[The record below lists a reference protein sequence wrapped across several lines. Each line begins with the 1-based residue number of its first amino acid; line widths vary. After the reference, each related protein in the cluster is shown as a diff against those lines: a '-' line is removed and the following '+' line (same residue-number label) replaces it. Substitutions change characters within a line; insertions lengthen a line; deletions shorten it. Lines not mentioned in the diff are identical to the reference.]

1 MADTTNVDEAYFEK
15 PLLSASPALP
25 VADKTSTD
33 EAFVETPRFSVSPA
47 VPMVETVIDETYV
60 EEGPLPASPALLMAD
75 ATIIDRTFVEEPRF
89 STPPAPPVAEAIID
103 ETFIEESASP
113 PPPSADVRSIVEPY
127 VKKLL
132 LSVSPALTA
141 VERPT
146 PTTSVIPN
154 PKPARGRAKKPV
166 PPGPQIKRR
175 PGRSKKDTSGRVLI
189 LRNGV
194 ERVITPK
201 DVRRLNTSVGS
212 NVRSSLPGFQN
223 FKDSTDDCF
232 FDLLTSVEAALLGDG
247 AAPTGTIEQNATGK
261 PSSTAAA
268 QPEGSQIVESQL
280 SGSAT
285 QGIGPP
291 PSVLTA
297 FKLLLPSLYRRSA
310 RNVPEL
316 YEISQTFWVRKDEA
330 KAANG
335 DSEAPST
342 SADLPSEPTFFYWDP
357 MPLTTNP
364 LLCPLKLCGKALE
377 RFGHAPAPRQV
388 VVEPDDV
395 EVAFWI
401 IGARYQCTD
410 CAAQVKGKGKTK
422 PHPGYVGWDERIMS
436 QLPDSIRK
444 EFPAVEVE
452 KRFIVTDHHRSL
464 RQWADPSPKKNQEL
478 VALSPN
484 WVDPDPTP
492 VNGST
497 LELDASRIPARKP
510 RSTSARSASLSPS
523 LSEPAKEKRKRK
535 CSKCLEVGC
544 PGSRGVVHCDNQ
556 CAGCKRYCCSEP
568 HRSGRNL
575 CLKPDQAAQ
584 SKPSLPNPQPK
595 DLGDVTPAEATVE
608 PSKPVVNED
617 EEERSVE
624 EALGLI

>member
-1 MADTTNVDEAYFEK
+1 MDETYFEEPLLSTSPALPMADTTRIDETFVEK
-15 PLLSASPALP
+15 PRA
-25 VADKTSTD
+25 
-33 EAFVETPRFSVSPA
+33 SVSPA
-47 VPMVETVIDETYV
+47 PPIGETIIDARYV
-60 EEGPLPASPALLMAD
+60 EEPLLPASTALLMAD
-75 ATIIDRTFVEEPRF
+75 ATIIDETFVEEPRF
-89 STPPAPPVAEAIID
+89 STPPAPPAAEAIVD
-103 ETFIEESASP
+103 ETFIEESGSP
-113 PPPSADVRSIVEPY
+113 PPPSADVRSVVEPY
-127 VKKLL
+127 VKEPLM
-132 LSVSPALTA
+132 SVSPGPTA

-154 PKPARGRAKKPV
+154 PKPKPAGGRAKKPV

-223 FKDSTDDCF
+223 FKNSTDDCF

-247 AAPTGTIEQNATGK
+247 AAPTGTMDQNATGP

-268 QPEGSQIVESQL
+268 QPESSQIVESQT
-280 SGSAT
+280 SGSTT
-285 QGIGPP
+285 QDIGPP

-316 YEISQTFWVRKDEA
+316 YEVSQTFWIRKDEA
-330 KAANG
+330 KAATDN
-335 DSEAPST
+335 SEAPST
-342 SADLPSEPTFFYWDP
+342 SADPPSEPTFFYWDP

-377 RFGHAPAPRQV
+377 RFGHAPAPRPV
-388 VVEPDDV
+388 VVQPDDV

-422 PHPGYVGWDERIMS
+422 THPGYVGWDERIMS
-436 QLPDSIRK
+436 QLPASIRK
-444 EFPAVEVE
+444 EFPALEVE
-452 KRFIVTDHHRSL
+452 KRFIVTDHHRSS
-464 RQWADPSPKKNQEL
+464 RQWADPSPTKNQEL

-484 WVDPDPTP
+484 WVDPDPTT
-492 VNGST
+492 VDGST
-497 LELDASRIPARKP
+497 LEIDASRIPSRKP
-510 RSTSARSASLSPS
+510 RSTSARSASLTPS

-544 PGSRGVVHCDNQ
+544 PGSQGVVHCDNQ

-575 CLKPDQAAQ
+575 CMKPDQAAP
-584 SKPSLPNPQPK
+584 SKPSVPNPEPK
-595 DLGDVTPAEATVE
+595 DFGDVTLAEATVE

-617 EEERSVE
+617 EEERRVE